1 MRIVLD
7 AMGGDNAPDVTV
19 QGAVAALAKRKDIT
33 MILVGQKEVIEEK
46 LSGLSYDRDRLEI
59 VDAREIITNDEAP
72 VFAIRKKKDSSIVVG
87 VKMVRD
93 GQADAFISAGSTGA
107 VLAASTIIIKTIKG
121 IIRPA
126 LASMMPTIEGPVLAV
141 DCGANVD
148 AKPDHLLQFAV
159 MGDVYM
165 RVVQGVENPRVG
177 LLNIGAESEKG
188 NELTK
193 AVYPRLQ
200 QMPLNFVGNV
210 EARDVPNGMAD
221 VVVCDA
227 FAGNVMLKTMEGTA
241 GALTTLLKRELMS
254 TTLRKI
260 CALGLKGAFK
270 NFKAK
275 FDYAEYGG
283 APLIGLNGC
292 VVKAH
297 GSSNARAIESAIYQ
311 AAKFVDGKLVET
323 LRTQIESL
331 SDQFGE

>member
-46 LSGLSYDRDRLEI
+46 LSGLSYDKDRLEI

-227 FAGNVMLKTMEGTA
+227 FAGNVMLK
-241 GALTTLLKRELMS
+241 K
-254 TTLRKI
+254 
-260 CALGLKGAFK
+260 
-270 NFKAK
+270 
-275 FDYAEYGG
+275 
-283 APLIGLNGC
+283 
-292 VVKAH
+292 V
-297 GSSNARAIESAIYQ
+297 GS
-311 AAKFVDGKLVET
+311 
-323 LRTQIESL
+323 
-331 SDQFGE
+331 